1 MAQTVDDKKIIFS
14 LVNCTHTI
22 PQTQK
27 TVLKNIYISFFY
39 GAKIGIIGLN
49 GAGKSTLM
57 KIIAGIIQP
66 SQGEVVWSPGYS
78 VGYLEQDPKLDE
90 TKTVKENI
98 MEGVQYIYDALKEY
112 DEVNMKF
119 AEPEYLE
126 DPDKMD
132 QLINRQAEL
141 QDIIDSTDAWNIDSK
156 LERAMAALHCPPGDW
171 GVQTLSGGE
180 RRRVA
185 LCRLLLKKP
194 DVLLLDEPTNHL
206 DAESIDWLEQHLQQ
220 YEGTVIAVTHDRYFL
235 DDVSE
240 WILELDRG
248 EGIPWKGNYSSWL
261 DQKTKRMAQE
271 EKTASKRRKTLEREL
286 EWVRMAPKAR
296 QAKGKARLNSYDKM
310 INEEQ
315 KEREEKLEIFIPN
328 GPRLGAK
335 VIEAKNVAKAFGDKV
350 LFNDLN
356 FMLPPNGIVGIIGP
370 NGAGKTTLFRM
381 IMGLET
387 IDSGTFEVGE
397 TVKLAYVDQQ
407 HKDIDPK
414 KSIFEVVSGGSELM
428 RMGGK
433 DINVP
438 AYLSRFN
445 FNGAD
450 QGKLCGVLSG
460 GERNRLHLAMA
471 LKEEGNVLLLDEP
484 TNDIDVNTLRALEE
498 GLEAF
503 AGCAVVISHDRWFLD
518 RICTHIL
525 AFEGDGNVFF
535 FEGSYTDYEINK
547 AKRLGTEEPKRAR
560 YRKLM
565 ED

>member
-1 MAQTVDDKKIIFS
+1 MATVDDKKIIFS
-14 LVNCTHTI
+14 MVGVSHTI

-27 TVLKNIYISFFY
+27 QVLKNIYLSFFY

-57 KIIAGIIQP
+57 KIIAGLIQP
-66 SQGEVVWSPGYS
+66 SQGEVVWSPGYT
-78 VGYLEQDPKLDE
+78 VGYLEQDPKLNE
-90 TKTVKENI
+90 TKTVKENV
-98 MEGVQYIYDALKEY
+98 MEGVQHIYDALKEY
-112 DEVNMKF
+112 EEVNMKF

-132 QLINRQAEL
+132 KLINRQAEL

-156 LERAMAALHCPPGDW
+156 LDRAMAALHCPPGDW
-171 GVQTLSGGE
+171 PVNTLSGGE

-185 LCRLLLKKP
+185 LCRMLLTKP

-261 DQKTKRMAQE
+261 DQKSKRMAQE
-271 EKTASKRRKTLEREL
+271 EKVASKRRKTLEREL

-310 INEEQ
+310 LNEEQ
-315 KEREEKLEIFIPN
+315 REREEKLEIFIPN
-328 GPRLGAK
+328 GPRLGNK
-335 VIEAKNVAKAFGDKV
+335 VIEAVHVTKAFGDKV
-350 LFNDLN
+350 LMSDLN
-356 FMLPPNGIVGIIGP
+356 FMLPPNGIVGVIGP

-381 IMGLET
+381 IMGLEKP
-387 IDSGTFEVGE
+387 DSGEFSEGE

-407 HKDIDPK
+407 HKDIDPQ
-414 KSIFEVVSGGSELM
+414 KSIFDVVSGGSELI
-428 RMGGK
+428 RMGGR
-433 DINVP
+433 DVNVR

-445 FNGAD
+445 FSGAD

-525 AFEGDGNVFF
+525 AFEGNGETYF

-565 ED
+565 DD